1 MAIYFD
7 KETNT
12 FFLEGKSTTYAFFV
26 NNSSYLE
33 HLYYGSKIGRDY
45 ILYTR
50 GALNGSQ
57 EVRRAD
63 GSTGGEINSFNK
75 MGSELAYFGT
85 GDYRE
90 CAVQIERECGDR
102 LSDLLYAGYDVLD
115 EKPAIDGM
123 PSLRGGKTLVIYLYD
138 EVAELG
144 ANLYYTVY
152 DDCDVVARR
161 IEYVNNSNKD
171 IKLHR
176 AYSFTTSLPCSEYN
190 AISLFGGWAN
200 ERQLER
206 TPLHHGVFSI
216 DSKRAASSACLNPF
230 MAIVDRDATEGFGN
244 AYGFMLVYSGSFI
257 LKAEHT
263 SGGDI
268 LVTGG
273 INDFDFCWNLPAGE
287 KFATPE
293 IVLGYSPLGI
303 GGMSREFHD
312 ALREHL
318 IPKKHKS
325 SPRPIVI
332 NNWEATYFDFTKEKL
347 CEIAD
352 ASAGLGIDT
361 FVLDDG
367 WFGARNNDKAGLGD
381 WFVNEEKLP
390 GGLDP
395 VIEHINSLGM
405 KFGLWFEPEMIN
417 PDSDIFRAH
426 PEYAIGVPGR
436 ERCPSRNQYVMD
448 LTNPEVRD
456 YIVESVN
463 AILRKHNIAYVK
475 WDYNRTPSEFYSYTL
490 PEERQR
496 EFHHRYVLGVYDLF
510 ERIVNANPDV
520 FFEGCASGGARYDA
534 GVLAYFPQI
543 WTSDNSD
550 ADMRVSIQYGTSIA
564 YPLSAMSCHVSAV
577 PNHQCN
583 RTTPIYTRQA
593 IASLGATGYELDMT
607 KITEEERKSITWHT
621 KQFRQDEPLILDGD
635 LYRGDNPTAGNYF
648 SETIVSKDKSSALLI
663 TYRRLN
669 LINTVIHRVKAS
681 GLDPNKKY
689 YCKELN
695 LILSGSTLMNV
706 GIYPKYKPEDF
717 TVKSFHFEEK

>member
-1 MAIYFD
+1 MSIFFD
-7 KETNT
+7 KSTNT
-12 FFLEGKSTTYAFFV
+12 FFLEGKNTTYAFFI
-26 NNSSYLE
+26 NNSSYPE

-50 GALNGSQ
+50 GANNGSQ
-57 EVRRAD
+57 EAYTAD
-63 GSTGGEINSFNK
+63 GTMGGAINSYNK
-75 MGSELAYFGT
+75 MGAELAFFGT

-90 CAVQIERECGDR
+90 CAIQIENSCGDR
-102 LSDLLYAGYDVLD
+102 LSNLLYSGYDILE
-115 EKPAIDGM
+115 EKPSISSM

-138 EVAELG
+138 EIAELG

-152 DDCDVVARR
+152 DDCDVIARR
-161 IEYVNNSNKD
+161 VEYVNNSDKE

-176 AYSFTTSLPCSEYN
+176 AYSFTMSLPCAKYD
-190 AISLFGGWAN
+190 AISLYGGWAN

-206 TPLHHGVFSI
+206 TPLHHGVFGI
-216 DSKRAASSACLNPF
+216 DSKRGASSACLNPF
-230 MAIVDRDATEGFGN
+230 MAIVEKDTTESFGN
-244 AYGFMLVYSGSFI
+244 AYGFMLVYSGSFA

-273 INDFDFCWNLPAGE
+273 INDFDFCWGLPAGE
-287 KFATPE
+287 KFETPE
-293 IVLGYSPLGI
+293 VIIGYSPLGI

-332 NNWEATYFDFTKEKL
+332 NNWEATYFDFTEEKL

-352 ASAGLGIDT
+352 AAAGLGIDT

-367 WFGARNNDKAGLGD
+367 WFGKRNNDKAGLGD
-381 WFVNEEKLP
+381 WVINKEKLP
-390 GGLDP
+390 CGLKP

-405 KFGLWFEPEMIN
+405 SFGLWFEPEMIN

-436 ERCPSRNQYVMD
+436 ERCPSRHQYVMD

-456 YIVESVN
+456 YIVDSVN
-463 AILRKHNIAYVK
+463 SILRSHNISYVK
-475 WDYNRTPSEFYSYTL
+475 WDYNRTPTEFYSYTL
-490 PEERQR
+490 DKERQR
-496 EFHHRYVLGVYDLF
+496 EFHHRYTLGVYDLF
-510 ERIVNANPDV
+510 ERIVNANPDI

-550 ADMRVSIQYGTSIA
+550 ADMRVTIQYGTSIA

-577 PNHQCN
+577 PNHQCG
-583 RTTPIYTRQA
+583 RVTPLYTRQA

-607 KITEEERKSITWHT
+607 KITKDERKLITYHT
-621 KQFRQDEPLILDGD
+621 KQFRQDEPLILEGD
-635 LYRGDNPTAGNYF
+635 LYRGDNPTEGNYF
-648 SETIVSKDKSSALLI
+648 SETIVSKDKSSAMLI
-663 TYRRLN
+663 TYQRLN
-669 LINTVIHRVKAS
+669 LINTVIHRVKPQ
-681 GLDPNKKY
+681 GLDSNKKY

-706 GIYPKYKPEDF
+706 GIALKYRAEDF
-717 TVKSFHFEEK
+717 TVKAFHFEEK